1 MSTLLL
7 DSKLSLLSEPQDDKM
22 KIMDL
27 IGENEKLENELFD
40 SYDIIDELE
49 FEMEQVSNKY
59 LLLTTQQ

>member
-59 LLLTTQQ
+59 LLLTTQ